1 MNYTKPTETSQT
13 KNQPRSK
20 VSLRSQFY
28 KVNLACGT
36 TYPLQDIEASGIS
49 YVPCSH
55 KTPLLPY
62 AHLWDSPLQVNLD
75 SYNDN
80 ANGWK
85 MSGMKGIQ
93 IMTGKPTKRM
103 NGSTP
108 EYLVVLDCESR
119 LFTEYPDIAEKIE
132 HLYLS
137 SCDGSPCIIESKSGG
152 LHLYAYCEYL
162 DKKRSF
168 KNSDDKM
175 LLELLSEK
183 CLSRVDDRYR
193 MKHGS
198 LLNIPSTDKSALEEI
213 SQILSTIAPKGIED
227 LRLDFDSEGKSQHL
241 PPLQC
246 LSGITHTGDQ
256 TRKTKGK
263 AANTSSRTVEKVE
276 IKDLRLKFDKK
287 GKSQYLPLSQC
298 LSEITHTG
306 DQTRKSVRYTQGAGE
321 LIGFCHNCEHEWRIP
336 TDDTLQPSPD
346 IEKPPSYRH
355 FTAELRTVST
365 QILGIPSTN
374 GWQPRLEP
382 LHSHPQIEPPNRR
395 IYAPNEAVECEKCGH
410 SHAVPS
416 INRYTLTAHHFC
428 QHCGHDQEKGSYL
441 KYELDRKLKN
451 ALISDYSD
459 YLADDPLLDEEP
471 LWTKGRWFHLAAP
484 MGTGKT
490 RLIYQRARE
499 TAETCAITII
509 VVPRVSLAKAIFN
522 QLREDTTLGWG
533 LFYEGSE
540 TDKPKSQKWTIGQ
553 LGAVCTFGV
562 LPHLIKKLK
571 DEKRPIRI
579 FIDEVDFGF
588 SLLLANIFKDMATE
602 VKEML
607 CGIIQK
613 HGIVTAGQTAST
625 LAIEAITAELG
636 IDPENVTGYYMPPR
650 PVTQNA
656 TFYMVDIATADNTT
670 NRLVQAVIEDVQ
682 KVLAQGKNAYVFCDE
697 RVTAEI
703 VHSFFG
709 NQSLLYDAYHRGDPE
724 NEELL
729 RLQRLPEGKRVFVA
743 SNAVDVGISI
753 HDDNAETIVL
763 CTGNPLTITPLA
775 STAQKCVRNRSI
787 PPLRIYFFN
796 YQNALPLSPEQ
807 AIAFQ
812 TAHAKQTLGDEPVPD
827 SLVELIGVKKSL
839 ETLTAD
845 QPADFLRHH
854 LGQAGYELQLGNL
867 DLDTFDFQQVKD
879 RRKQIKDRE
888 KAETIE
894 RAASILHPEQMLTDS
909 EIRRRNW
916 EDSQPAP
923 YNRLAHE
930 RAAKILQHCGWNGE
944 VERFEETT
952 DRDRFRKRSVEAF
965 SDAGVTDQMWQT
977 ARKSVHLDPKKI
989 EAWKRGYLG
998 VHYPDA
1004 VYAEYETGRQ
1014 GEFQH
1019 RPDDRLIGK
1028 LMTELLERL
1037 PREPSTL
1044 EAVGQALIDAAQERY
1059 GNDTLSALMKDGS
1072 MGPAMAKRV
1081 RIIDLGRDAEPDE
1094 AHFEFVKGFISE
1106 HYPARIAKI
1115 GDRYQLATPRN
1126 EDDVKAFKEVV
1137 RCYIK
1142 HRHPDIDPDESNNSD
1157 LTPPP
1162 ATDPSAKVKEAAS
1175 DMRRNGKS
1183 CRLVAAACGKSKS
1196 WVSKYAES
1204 PPNPHSDRMVAS
1216 TELSTQI
1223 LINKTHPRKRVDTI
1237 TENGAKTA
1245 SEPAPLQDGCI
1256 PVTDQIRQLFDGN
1269 SGLEI
1274 KANEIHDAIDAPE
1287 GTIKSAL
1294 SRLVKAGELERVK
1307 GHHGVHKLPH
1317 TAPPDSLPVDFI
1329 SSALTPATLPAGLE
1343 VSELLQRVVEH
1354 VLNQYDIETTF
1365 SIAPSDIHRL
1375 MRAHPDKLAVLPFVS
1390 TAAALNAIVEYRWT
1404 RVRNLALDI
1413 LCNPEKYEELLGPF
1427 VDRLVGNRGRADPAA
1442 FKLALLQALRTWA
1455 GESWVESLQPKINF
1469 NDSRVSLFKYERFA
1483 EASLAEIQGGW
1494 NFACRNEALVMHPIV
1509 PFAEHRMLF
1518 G

>member
-1 MNYTKPTETSQT
+1 MNYIKPTQTSQT
-13 KNQPRSK
+13 KNHPTSK

-28 KVNLACGT
+28 QVKLGCGT
-36 TYPLQDIEASGIS
+36 TYQLPDIEAADLS
-49 YVPCSH
+49 YVPCNYEQ
-55 KTPLLPY
+55 PILPF
-62 AHLWDSPLQVNLD
+62 AHLWDSSLQVNLD
-75 SYNDN
+75 SYNDHSHRWFMDN
-80 ANGWK
+80 MQGV
-85 MSGMKGIQ
+85 Q
-93 IMTGKPTKRM
+93 IMTGRPTFQYVDSKKHSLM
-103 NGSTP
+103 IVDV
-108 EYLVVLDCESR
+108 EAR
-119 LFTEYPDIAEKIE
+119 LYDEYPKVAASIE
-132 HLYLS
+132 QIFRDA
-137 SCDGSPCIIESKSGG
+137 CQGEPFIVETKSGG
-152 LHLYAYCEYL
+152 RHYYAFCEYL
-162 DKKRSF
+162 DSKWEFLSCEG
-168 KNSDDKM
+168 KM
-175 LLELLSEK
+175 LCEFH
-183 CLSRVDDRYR
+183 SRKSLGRLDDRYSILS
-193 MKHGS
+193 GC
-198 LLNIPSTDKSALEEI
+198 LLNIPSVPKALLQEIHAVLQDVATTKHHHSNDNPKVVERSQLGDLDIEWDHKGVSIPKYFPAAQCQATDH
-213 SQILSTIAPKGIED
+213 
-227 LRLDFDSEGKSQHL
+227 R
-241 PPLQC
+241 
-246 LSGITHTGDQ
+246 DQ
-256 TRKTKGK
+256 SRKTVQFRKWDGGIKGHCY
-263 AANTSSRTVEKVE
+263 NCGESWWEVEPPDVPQPPPP
-276 IKDLRLKFDKK
+276 D
-287 GKSQYLPLSQC
+287 
-298 LSEITHTG
+298 T
-306 DQTRKSVRYTQGAGE
+306 DQ
-321 LIGFCHNCEHEWRIP
+321 
-336 TDDTLQPSPD
+336 
-346 IEKPPSYRH
+346 PPSYRH
-355 FTAELRTVST
+355 FTKELRIIST

-490 RLIYQRARE
+490 TLIYQRARE
-499 TAETCAITII
+499 AAETGAITII

-571 DEKRPIRI
+571 DEKLPIRI

-588 SLLLANIFKDMATE
+588 SLLLANIFKGMATE
-602 VKEML
+602 VKETL
-607 CGIIQK
+607 CAIIQN

-650 PVTQNA
+650 PVKQNA
-656 TFYMVDIATADNTT
+656 TLYMVDITTADNTT
-670 NRLVQAVIEDVQ
+670 NRLVQAVIDDVQ

-827 SLVELIGVKKSL
+827 SLVELIGVKEAL
-839 ETLTAD
+839 ETLAAD
-845 QPADFLRHH
+845 QPADFLSHH
-854 LGQAGYELQLGNL
+854 LGLAGYALAVEDLNL
-867 DLDTFDFQQVKD
+867 DSFDFQQVKD
-879 RRKQIKDRE
+879 RRKQIKDRGN
-888 KAETIE
+888 AETIE

-952 DRDRFRKRSVEAF
+952 DRDRFRKGCVEAF
-965 SDAGVTDQMWQT
+965 RDAGVTDAMWTT
-977 ARKSVHLDPKKI
+977 ARNAVHLDPKKI
-989 EAWKRGYLG
+989 EAWKRAYLG
-998 VHYPDA
+998 VHYPNA

-1014 GEFQH
+1014 GEFHH
-1019 RPDDRLIGK
+1019 RPDGRLIGM
-1028 LMTELLERL
+1028 LMTELLKRL

-1044 EAVGQALIDAAQERY
+1044 EVVEQALVDAAQVRY

-1072 MGPAMAKRV
+1072 MGLAMAKRV
-1081 RIIDLGRDAEPDE
+1081 RAIDLGRDVEPNE
-1094 AHFEFVKGFISE
+1094 RHFKFVKWFISA

-1162 ATDPSAKVKEAAS
+1162 APDPTAEVKEAAS
-1175 DMRRNGKS
+1175 DMRRNSKS
-1183 CRLVAAACGKSKS
+1183 CQLVADACGKSKS

-1365 SIAPSDIHRL
+1365 SMAPSDIHRL
-1375 MRAHPDKLAVLPFVS
+1375 MRAHSAKLAVLPFVS

-1469 NDSRVSLFKYERFA
+1469 NDSRISLFKYERFA

-1494 NFACRNEALVMHPIV
+1494 GFACRNEALVMHPIV

>member
-1 MNYTKPTETSQT
+1 MNYTKPPQTSQT
-13 KNQPRSK
+13 KNHPTSK
-20 VSLRSQFY
+20 VSLRSPFHQV
-28 KVNLACGT
+28 KLACGT
-36 TYPLQDIEASGIS
+36 TYQLPEIEAVGLS

-55 KTPLLPY
+55 EQPILKF
-62 AHLWDSPLQVNLD
+62 AHLWDNALQVNLD
-75 SYNDN
+75 SYGDE
-80 ANGWK
+80 AHRRK
-85 MSGMKGIQ
+85 LSGMKGIQ
-93 IMTGKPTKRM
+93 IMTGKPTKRI
-103 NGSTP
+103 NGEIV
-108 EYLVVLDCESR
+108 EYLVVLDIESR
-119 LFTEYPDIAEKIE
+119 LFTEYPDIAGEIRDI
-132 HLYLS
+132 YLS
-137 SCDGSPCIIESKSGG
+137 ACHGSPCIIESKSEG

-168 KNSDDKM
+168 KNRDGKM
-175 LLELLSEK
+175 LLEFLSQK

-193 MKHGS
+193 IKEGN
-198 LLNIPSTDKSALEEI
+198 LINIPSIDKFALQ
-213 SQILSTIAPKGIED
+213 QIHHLVSTIAPKETA
-227 LRLDFDSEGKSQHL
+227 S
-241 PPLQC
+241 
-246 LSGITHTGDQ
+246 
-256 TRKTKGK
+256 
-263 AANTSSRTVEKVE
+263 NTPSRIVEKVN
-276 IKDLRLKFDKK
+276 IGDLHLEFDDE
-287 GKSQYLPLSQC
+287 GQSQYLPLSQC
-298 LSEITHTG
+298 LSAVLHTG
-306 DQTRKSVRYTQGAGE
+306 DQTRKSVRYTQGHGE
-321 LIGFCHNCEHEWRIP
+321 LIGFCFNCEHEWRIP
-336 TDDTLQPSPD
+336 QPNGPQPPPPDTDQ
-346 IEKPPSYRH
+346 PPSYRH
-355 FTAELRTVST
+355 FTKELRTVST
-365 QILGIPSTN
+365 QVLGIPSTN
-374 GWQPRLEP
+374 SWQPRLEP
-382 LHSHPQIEPPNRR
+382 LHSHPHIEPPNRR
-395 IYAPNEAVECEKCGH
+395 IFAPNEAVECEKCGH

-416 INRYTLTAHHFC
+416 IDRYTLTAHHFC
-428 QHCGHDQEKGSYL
+428 EHCGHDVEIGSYL
-441 KYELDRKLKN
+441 KYELNRKLKN
-451 ALISDYSD
+451 ALISDHSG
-459 YLADDPLLDEEP
+459 YLADDPLLAEES
-471 LWTKGRWFHLAAP
+471 LWNTAIWFHLAAP
-484 MGTGKT
+484 MGAGKT
-490 RLIYQRARE
+490 TLIYHRARE
-499 TAETCAITII
+499 AAETGAITII

-562 LPHLIKKLK
+562 LPHLVKKLK

-588 SLLLANIFKDMATE
+588 SLLLANIFKGMATE
-602 VKEML
+602 VKETL
-607 CGIIQK
+607 CNIIQN

-625 LAIEAITAELG
+625 LAIETITAELG
-636 IDPENVTGYYMPPR
+636 IESEHITGYYMPPR
-650 PVTQNA
+650 PVKQNA
-656 TFYMVDIATADNTT
+656 ALYMVDIATADNTT
-670 NRLVQAVIEDVQ
+670 NRLVQAVIDDVRA
-682 KVLAQGKNAYVFCDE
+682 VLASGKNAYVFCDE
-697 RVTAEI
+697 RITAEI

-709 NQSLLYDAYHRGDPE
+709 SQSLLYDAYHRGDPE

-729 RLQRLPEGKRVFVA
+729 RLQHLPEGKHVLIT
-743 SNAVDVGISI
+743 SNAVDVGVSI
-753 HDDNAETIVL
+753 RDANAETIVL
-763 CTGNPLTITPLA
+763 GTGNPLNITPLA

-787 PPLRIYFFN
+787 PPLRIYFLD

-807 AIAFQ
+807 AIDFQ
-812 TAHAKQTLGDEPVPD
+812 TAYAKQTLGEEAVPD
-827 SLVELIGVKKSL
+827 SLVELIGVKEAL

-845 QPADFLRHH
+845 QPAGFLSHH
-854 LGQAGYELQLGNL
+854 LEQAGYALAVEDLNLG
-867 DLDTFDFQQVKD
+867 TFDFQQVQD

-930 RAAKILQHCGWNGE
+930 RAAKILRHCGWSGE

-952 DRDRFRKRSVEAF
+952 DRDRFRKRSVKAF

-1014 GEFQH
+1014 GDFHH

-1044 EAVGQALIDAAQERY
+1044 EAVGQALIDAAQVRY

-1081 RIIDLGRDAEPDE
+1081 RIKDLGRDAEPDE
-1094 AHFEFVKGFISE
+1094 AHFEFVKEFISE

-1115 GDRYQLATPRN
+1115 GDRYQLAMPRN

-1157 LTPPP
+1157 LSPPP
-1162 ATDPSAKVKEAAS
+1162 ASDPSAKVKEIAS

-1183 CRLVAAACGKSKS
+1183 CRQVAAACGKSKS

-1204 PPNPHSDRMVAS
+1204 HPNPHSDRMVAS

-1256 PVTDQIRQLFDGN
+1256 PVTDQIRQLFDRN
-1269 SGLEI
+1269 SRLEI
-1274 KANEIHDAIDAPE
+1274 KASEIHDAIDAPE

-1317 TAPPDSLPVDFI
+1317 TAPLDPSLVDFI

-1343 VSELLQRVVEH
+1343 VSDMLQRVVEH
-1354 VLNQYDIETTF
+1354 VLNQRDVETAF
-1365 SIAPSDIHRL
+1365 FNLEPSNIHRL
-1375 MRAHPDKLAVLPFVS
+1375 MRTHPDKLAVLPFIS
-1390 TAAALNAIVEYRWT
+1390 TAEALNTIVEYRWT
-1404 RVRNLALDI
+1404 RVRNLAFDI
-1413 LCNPEKYEELLGPF
+1413 LYNPEKYEELLGPF
-1427 VDRLVGNRGRADPAA
+1427 IDRFVGNRGRADPAA
-1442 FKLALLQALRTWA
+1442 FKLALLEALRTWA

>member
-20 VSLRSQFY
+20 VSNRSQFY
-28 KVNLACGT
+28 KIKLACGT
-36 TYPLQDIEASGIS
+36 TYQLQDIEAAGIS
-49 YVPCSH
+49 YVPCSY
-55 KTPLLPY
+55 KTPIPKF
-62 AHLWDSPLQVNLD
+62 AHLWDSSLQVNLD
-75 SYNDN
+75 SYDDNDN
-80 ANGWK
+80 RWK
-85 MSGMKGIQ
+85 LSGMKGIQ

-103 NGSTP
+103 NGETP
-108 EYLVVLDCESR
+108 QYLVVLDCESR
-119 LFTEYPDIAEKIE
+119 LALEHPDIAEEVERI
-132 HLYLS
+132 YLS

-193 MKHGS
+193 IKHGS
-198 LLNIPSTDKSALEEI
+198 LLNIPSIDKSALEEI
-213 SQILSTIAPKGIED
+213 SQILSTIAPEGIKD
-227 LRLDFDSEGKSQHL
+227 LRLKFDKKGESQHL

-336 TDDTLQPSPD
+336 QSDVPQPPPLDTHQ
-346 IEKPPSYRH
+346 PPSYPY
-355 FTAELRTVST
+355 FTKELRIIST
-365 QILGIPSTN
+365 EILGIPSTN
-374 GWQPRLEP
+374 GWQLRLEP
-382 LHSHPQIEPPNRR
+382 LYSHPQIEPPNRR
-395 IYAPNEAVECEKCGH
+395 IYAPNEIVECKKCGH

-416 INRYTLTAHHFC
+416 IDQFTHTAHHFC
-428 QHCGHDQEKGSYL
+428 QHCGHDAEIGSYL

-451 ALISDYSD
+451 ALISDHSG
-459 YLADDPLLDEEP
+459 YLADDPLLAEES
-471 LWTKGRWFHLAAP
+471 LWNTARWFHLASP

-490 RLIYQRARE
+490 TFIYHRARE
-499 TAETCAITII
+499 AAETGAITII

-588 SLLLANIFKDMATE
+588 SLLLANIFKGMATE
-602 VKEML
+602 VKETL
-607 CGIIQK
+607 CAIIQN

-636 IDPENVTGYYMPPR
+636 IESEHITGYYMPPR
-650 PVTQNA
+650 PVKQNA
-656 TFYMVDIATADNTT
+656 ALYMVDIATADNTT
-670 NRLVQAVIEDVQ
+670 NRLVQAVIEDVRD
-682 KVLAQGKNAYVFCDE
+682 VLARGKNAYVFCDE

-763 CTGNPLTITPLA
+763 CTGNPLTITPIA
-775 STAQKCVRNRSI
+775 STAQKTVRNRSI
-787 PPLRIYFFN
+787 PPLRIYFLD

-827 SLVELIGVKKSL
+827 SLVELIGVKEAL
-839 ETLTAD
+839 ETLATD
-845 QPADFLRHH
+845 QPADFLSHH
-854 LGQAGYELQLGNL
+854 LGQAGYELKLEDL
-867 DLDTFDFQQVKD
+867 DLGTFDFQQVKD

-888 KAETIE
+888 KAENIE
-894 RAASILHPEQMLTDS
+894 RTASILRPEQMLTDS
-909 EIRRRNW
+909 EIRRRSW

-930 RAAKILQHCGWNGE
+930 RSEKILRHCGWSGE
-944 VERFEETT
+944 VKRFEETT
-952 DRDRFRKRSVEAF
+952 DGDRFRKRSVEAF
-965 SDAGVTDQMWQT
+965 SDAGVTDAMWAT

-998 VHYPDA
+998 VHYPYA

-1014 GEFQH
+1014 GEFHH
-1019 RPDDRLIGK
+1019 RPDGRLIGM
-1028 LMTELLERL
+1028 LMTELLKRL

-1044 EAVGQALIDAAQERY
+1044 EVVGQALVDAAQVRY

-1072 MGPAMAKRV
+1072 MGLAMAKRV
-1081 RIIDLGRDAEPDE
+1081 RAINLGRDAEPNE
-1094 AHFEFVKGFISE
+1094 THFEFVKRFISE
-1106 HYPARIAKI
+1106 HYPARIAKV
-1115 GDRYQLATPRN
+1115 GYLYQLATPRN
-1126 EDDVKAFKEVV
+1126 EDNVEVFEEVV

-1162 ATDPSAKVKEAAS
+1162 ASDPTAEVKELAS
-1175 DMRRNGKS
+1175 DLRAKGQS
-1183 CRLVAAACGKSKS
+1183 CRQVAAVCGKSKS
-1196 WVSKYAES
+1196 WVAKYTES
-1204 PPNPHSDRMVAS
+1204 PSNPHPHSIVTS
-1216 TELSTQI
+1216 NEVSTQI
-1223 LINKTHPRKRVDTI
+1223 PINSLLSRKRVDSYAEKEIKIAPEPAPALDSDIPVKRQILTLFESRD
-1237 TENGAKTA
+1237 TSGLSTAKIVEQITA
-1245 SEPAPLQDGCI
+1245 SERQ
-1256 PVTDQIRQLFDGN
+1256 VKRQL
-1269 SGLEI
+1269 
-1274 KANEIHDAIDAPE
+1274 K
-1287 GTIKSAL
+1287 T
-1294 SRLVKAGELERVK
+1294 LVQAGELVK
-1307 GHHGVHKLPH
+1307 PRHGVY
-1317 TAPPDSLPVDFI
+1317 
-1329 SSALTPATLPAGLE
+1329 TLPNPVVVPESPSDLVILAAVKRALEAVYSCYVDLAGE
-1343 VSELLQRVVEH
+1343 SRELLRSVV
-1354 VLNQYDIETTF
+1354 
-1365 SIAPSDIHRL
+1365 RL
-1375 MRAHPDKLAVLPFVS
+1375 MRRHIDTDLGQFS
-1390 TAAALNAIVEYRWT
+1390 G
-1404 RVRNLALDI
+1404 I
-1413 LCNPEKYEELLGPF
+1413 LSASN
-1427 VDRLVGNRGRADPAA
+1427 AA
-1442 FKLALLQALRTWA
+1442 FVIALEYIQ
-1455 GESWVESLQPKINF
+1455 
-1469 NDSRVSLFKYERFA
+1469 
-1483 EASLAEIQGGW
+1483 EAMPPPE
-1494 NFACRNEALVMHPIV
+1494 PT
-1509 PFAEHRMLF
+1509 
-1518 G
+1518 

>member
-1 MNYTKPTETSQT
+1 MNYNKPTESSQT
-13 KNQPRSK
+13 KNQPHPK
-20 VSLRSQFY
+20 VSNRSQFY

-36 TYPLQDIEASGIS
+36 TYQLQDIEAAGIS
-49 YVPCSH
+49 YVPCAH
-55 KTPLLPY
+55 KTPLLPH
-62 AHLWDSPLQVNLD
+62 AHLWESPLQVNLD
-75 SYNDN
+75 TYGDN
-80 ANGWK
+80 ANGRK

-103 NGSTP
+103 NGETLQ
-108 EYLVVLDCESR
+108 YLVVLDCESR
-119 LFTEYPDIAEKIE
+119 LFTEHPNIAEEIE
-132 HLYLS
+132 RLYLS
-137 SCDGSPCIIESKSGG
+137 FCQGFPCIIESKSEG

-162 DKKRSF
+162 DKKQSF

-175 LLELLSEK
+175 LLEFLSKK

-193 MKHGS
+193 MKQGS
-198 LLNIPSTDKSALEEI
+198 LLNIPSIDRSALQKI
-213 SQILSTIAPKGIED
+213 SQILSTIEPEEIED
-227 LRLDFDSEGKSQHL
+227 PCID
-241 PPLQC
+241 
-246 LSGITHTGDQ
+246 
-256 TRKTKGK
+256 
-263 AANTSSRTVEKVE
+263 
-276 IKDLRLKFDKK
+276 FDKK
-287 GKSQYLPLSQC
+287 GKSQYLPPGDHTHGIKRKAANTPTRTVEGVKIEDLHINFDKKGKSKYLPLSQC
-298 LSEITHTG
+298 LSEVRHTG

-336 TDDTLQPSPD
+336 QSDVPQPPPLDTHQ
-346 IEKPPSYRH
+346 PPSYPY
-355 FTAELRTVST
+355 FTKELRIIST
-365 QILGIPSTN
+365 EILGIPSTN

-395 IYAPNEAVECEKCGH
+395 IYAPNEAVECKQCGH
-410 SHAVPS
+410 SDAVPS
-416 INRYTLTAHHFC
+416 IDRYTLTAHHFC
-428 QHCGHDQEKGSYL
+428 QHCGHDAEIGSYL

-451 ALISDYSD
+451 TLISDHSG
-459 YLADDPLLDEEP
+459 YLADDPLLDEES
-471 LWTKGRWFHLAAP
+471 LWNTARWFHLAAP

-490 RLIYQRARE
+490 TLIYHRARE
-499 TAETCAITII
+499 AAETGAITII
-509 VVPRVSLAKAIFN
+509 VVPRVSLAKAILN

-588 SLLLANIFKDMATE
+588 SLLLANIFKGMATE
-602 VKEML
+602 VKETL
-607 CGIIQK
+607 CAIIQN

-650 PVTQNA
+650 PVKQNA
-656 TFYMVDIATADNTT
+656 ALYMVDITTADNTK
-670 NRLVQAVIEDVQ
+670 NRLVQAVIDDVQ

-703 VHSFFG
+703 VHSFFD

-743 SNAVDVGISI
+743 SNAVDVGVSI
-753 HDDNAETIVL
+753 HDANAETIVL

-827 SLVELIGVKKSL
+827 SLVELIGVKEAL

-888 KAETIE
+888 NAETIE

-952 DRDRFRKRSVEAF
+952 DRDRFRKGCVEAF
-965 SDAGVTDQMWQT
+965 RDAGVTDAMWAT
-977 ARKSVHLDPKKI
+977 ARNAVHLDPKKI

-1081 RIIDLGRDAEPDE
+1081 RIIDLGRDVEPNE
-1094 AHFEFVKGFISE
+1094 RHFEFVKWFISA

-1142 HRHPDIDPDESNNSD
+1142 HKHPDIDPDKPNNSD

-1162 ATDPSAKVKEAAS
+1162 APDPTAEVKEAAS
-1175 DMRRNGKS
+1175 DMRRNSKS
-1183 CRLVAAACGKSKS
+1183 CQQVADACGKSKS

-1237 TENGAKTA
+1237 TENRAKTA

-1274 KANEIHDAIDAPE
+1274 KASEIHDAIDAPE

-1294 SRLVKAGELERVK
+1294 SRFVKAGELERVK

-1354 VLNQYDIETTF
+1354 VLNQHDIETTF
-1365 SIAPSDIHRL
+1365 SMAPSDIHRL
-1375 MRAHPDKLAVLPFVS
+1375 MRAHSAKLAVLPFAS
-1390 TAAALNAIVEYRWT
+1390 TAEALNAIVEYRWT
-1404 RVRNLALDI
+1404 RVHNLAFDI

-1469 NDSRVSLFKYERFA
+1469 NDSRISLFKYERFA

>member
-1 MNYTKPTETSQT
+1 MNYIKPTQTSQT
-13 KNQPRSK
+13 KNNPTSR

-28 KVNLACGT
+28 QVKLACDT
-36 TYPLQDIEASGIS
+36 TYQLQDIEATGLS
-49 YVPCSH
+49 YIPCSH
-55 KTPLLPY
+55 EQPILKF
-62 AHLWDSPLQVNLD
+62 AHLWDSALQVNLD
-75 SYNDN
+75 SYGDE
-80 ANGWK
+80 AHRRK
-85 MSGMKGIQ
+85 LSGMKGIQ
-93 IMTGKPTKRM
+93 IMTGKPTKRL
-103 NGSTP
+103 NG
-108 EYLVVLDCESR
+108 EILEHLIVLDIESR
-119 LFTEYPDIAEKIE
+119 LFTEYPDIAGEIRDI
-132 HLYLS
+132 YLS
-137 SCDGSPCIIESKSGG
+137 ACHGSPCIIESKSEG
-152 LHLYAYCEYL
+152 LHLYAYCEYF

-168 KNSDDKM
+168 KNRDGKM
-175 LLELLSEK
+175 LLEFLSQK

-193 MKHGS
+193 IKEGD
-198 LLNIPSTDKSALEEI
+198 LLNIPSIDKSALQ
-213 SQILSTIAPKGIED
+213 QIHQLLSTIAPQETTSNTPSRIVETVEIGD
-227 LRLDFDSEGKSQHL
+227 LHLDFNSE
-241 PPLQC
+241 
-246 LSGITHTGDQ
+246 
-256 TRKTKGK
+256 
-263 AANTSSRTVEKVE
+263 
-276 IKDLRLKFDKK
+276 

-298 LSEITHTG
+298 LSEIEHTG
-306 DQTRKSVRYTQGAGE
+306 DQTRESVRYTQGHGE
-321 LIGFCHNCEHEWRIP
+321 LIGFCFNCEHEWRVP
-336 TDDTLQPSPD
+336 QSDVPQPPPPDTDQ
-346 IEKPPSYRH
+346 PPSYRH
-355 FTAELRTVST
+355 FTKELRAVST
-365 QILGIPSTN
+365 KVLSIPSTN

-416 INRYTLTAHHFC
+416 IDRCTLTAHHLC
-428 QHCGHDQEKGSYL
+428 QHCGHDRAKGSYL

-451 ALISDYSD
+451 AIISDHTGYPATD
-459 YLADDPLLDEEP
+459 TLLKEES

-484 MGTGKT
+484 MGAGKT
-490 RLIYQRARE
+490 TLIYHRARE
-499 TAETCAITII
+499 AAETGAITII
-509 VVPRVSLAKAIFN
+509 VVPRVSLATAVFN

-588 SLLLANIFKDMATE
+588 SLLLANIFKGMATE
-602 VKEML
+602 VKETL
-607 CGIIQK
+607 CNIIQK

-650 PVTQNA
+650 PVKQDA
-656 TFYMVDIATADNTT
+656 ALYMVDIATADNTK
-670 NRLVQAVIEDVQ
+670 NRLVQAVIDGVRD
-682 KVLAQGKNAYVFCDE
+682 VLARGKNAYVFCDE
-697 RVTAEI
+697 RITAEI
-703 VHSFFG
+703 VHSFFDS
-709 NQSLLYDAYHRGDPE
+709 QSLLYDAYHRGDPE

-729 RLQRLPEGKRVFVA
+729 RLQDLPEGKRVFVA

-753 HDDNAETIVL
+753 RDDNAETIVL
-763 CTGNPLTITPLA
+763 CTGNPLSITPLA

-787 PPLRIYFFN
+787 PPLRIYFLD

-807 AIAFQ
+807 AIDFQ
-812 TAHAKQTLGDEPVPD
+812 TAYAKQTLRDEPVPD
-827 SLVELIGVKKSL
+827 SLVELIGVKEAL
-839 ETLTAD
+839 ETLAAD
-845 QPADFLRHH
+845 QPADFLSHH
-854 LGQAGYELQLGNL
+854 LGQAGYELKLEDL
-867 DLDTFDFQQVKD
+867 DLGTFDFQQVKD

-894 RAASILHPEQMLTDS
+894 RAASILYPEQMLTDS

-923 YNRLAHE
+923 YNQLAHE

-952 DRDRFRKRSVEAF
+952 DRDRFRKGSVEAF
-965 SDAGVTDQMWQT
+965 RDAGVTDAMWAT
-977 ARKSVHLDPKKI
+977 ARNAVHLDPKKI
-989 EAWKRGYLG
+989 EAWKRAYLG

-1014 GEFQH
+1014 GEFHH

-1044 EAVGQALIDAAQERY
+1044 EAVGQALIDAAQVRY

-1072 MGPAMAKRV
+1072 MGLAMAKRV
-1081 RIIDLGRDAEPDE
+1081 RVIDLGRDAEPDE
-1094 AHFEFVKGFISE
+1094 AHFECVKGFISE

-1126 EDDVKAFKEVV
+1126 EDDVKMFKEVV

-1142 HRHPDIDPDESNNSD
+1142 HRHPDIDSDEPNNSD

-1162 ATDPSAKVKEAAS
+1162 ASDPSADIKKKAS
-1175 DMRRNGKS
+1175 DLRKNGLS
-1183 CRLVAAACGKSKS
+1183 CRQAAKACNKSKS
-1196 WVSKYAES
+1196 WVAKYAES

-1223 LINKTHPRKRVDTI
+1223 PINKTHPRKRVDTI

-1256 PVTDQIRQLFDGN
+1256 PVTDQIRQFFDGN

-1274 KANEIHDAIDAPE
+1274 KTNEIHDAIDAPE

-1317 TAPPDSLPVDFI
+1317 TVSVDPSPVDSI

-1343 VSELLQRVVEH
+1343 VSELLQCVIEH
-1354 VLNQYDIETTF
+1354 VLNQHDIEIPF
-1365 SIAPSDIHRL
+1365 SMAPSDIHRL
-1375 MRAHPDKLAVLPFVS
+1375 MRDHPDQLAVPPFLS
-1390 TAAALNAIVEYRWT
+1390 TSGALNAIVEYRWT
-1404 RVRNLALDI
+1404 RVRDLAFDI

-1427 VDRLVGNRGRADPAA
+1427 VDRFVGNRGRADPAV
-1442 FKLALLQALRTWA
+1442 FKLALLEALRTWA

-1469 NDSRVSLFKYERFA
+1469 NDSRISLFKYEHFA

-1509 PFAEHRMLF
+1509 PFVERRMLF

>member
-1 MNYTKPTETSQT
+1 MNYIKPTQTSQT
-13 KNQPRSK
+13 KNHPTSK

-28 KVNLACGT
+28 QVKLACGT
-36 TYPLQDIEASGIS
+36 TYQLPDIEAADLS
-49 YVPCSH
+49 YVPCNYEQ
-55 KTPLLPY
+55 PILPF
-62 AHLWDSPLQVNLD
+62 AHLWDSSLQVNLD
-75 SYNDN
+75 SYNDHSHRWFMDN
-80 ANGWK
+80 MQGV
-85 MSGMKGIQ
+85 Q
-93 IMTGKPTKRM
+93 IMTGRPTFQYVDSKKH
-103 NGSTP
+103 
-108 EYLVVLDCESR
+108 YLMIVDVEAR
-119 LFTEYPDIAEKIE
+119 LYDEYPKVAASIE
-132 HLYLS
+132 QIFRDA
-137 SCDGSPCIIESKSGG
+137 CQGEPFIVETKSGG
-152 LHLYAYCEYL
+152 RHYYAFCEYL
-162 DKKRSF
+162 DSKWEFLSCEG
-168 KNSDDKM
+168 KM
-175 LLELLSEK
+175 LCEFH
-183 CLSRVDDRYR
+183 SRKSLGRLDDRYSILS
-193 MKHGS
+193 GC
-198 LLNIPSTDKSALEEI
+198 LLNIPSVPKALLQEIHAVLQDVATTKHHHSNDNPKVVERSQLGDLDIEWDHKGVSIPKYFPAAQCQATDH
-213 SQILSTIAPKGIED
+213 
-227 LRLDFDSEGKSQHL
+227 R
-241 PPLQC
+241 
-246 LSGITHTGDQ
+246 DQ
-256 TRKTKGK
+256 SRKTVQFRKWDGGIKGHCY
-263 AANTSSRTVEKVE
+263 NCGESWWEVEPPDVPQPPPP
-276 IKDLRLKFDKK
+276 D
-287 GKSQYLPLSQC
+287 
-298 LSEITHTG
+298 T
-306 DQTRKSVRYTQGAGE
+306 DQ
-321 LIGFCHNCEHEWRIP
+321 
-336 TDDTLQPSPD
+336 
-346 IEKPPSYRH
+346 PPSYRH
-355 FTAELRTVST
+355 FTKELRAIST

-827 SLVELIGVKKSL
+827 SLVELIGVKEAL
-839 ETLTAD
+839 ETLAAD
-845 QPADFLRHH
+845 QPADFLSHH
-854 LGQAGYELQLGNL
+854 LGQAGYELKLEDL
-867 DLDTFDFQQVKD
+867 DLGTFDFQQVKD

-952 DRDRFRKRSVEAF
+952 DRDRFRKGCVEAF
-965 SDAGVTDQMWQT
+965 RDAGVTDAMWTT
-977 ARKSVHLDPKKI
+977 ARNAVHLDPKKI

-998 VHYPDA
+998 VHYP
-1004 VYAEYETGRQ
+1004 
-1014 GEFQH
+1014 
-1019 RPDDRLIGK
+1019 
-1028 LMTELLERL
+1028 
-1037 PREPSTL
+1037 
-1044 EAVGQALIDAAQERY
+1044 
-1059 GNDTLSALMKDGS
+1059 
-1072 MGPAMAKRV
+1072 
-1081 RIIDLGRDAEPDE
+1081 
-1094 AHFEFVKGFISE
+1094 
-1106 HYPARIAKI
+1106 
-1115 GDRYQLATPRN
+1115 
-1126 EDDVKAFKEVV
+1126 V
-1137 RCYIK
+1137 RC
-1142 HRHPDIDPDESNNSD
+1142 
-1157 LTPPP
+1157 
-1162 ATDPSAKVKEAAS
+1162 
-1175 DMRRNGKS
+1175 
-1183 CRLVAAACGKSKS
+1183 
-1196 WVSKYAES
+1196 
-1204 PPNPHSDRMVAS
+1204 
-1216 TELSTQI
+1216 
-1223 LINKTHPRKRVDTI
+1223 
-1237 TENGAKTA
+1237 
-1245 SEPAPLQDGCI
+1245 
-1256 PVTDQIRQLFDGN
+1256 
-1269 SGLEI
+1269 
-1274 KANEIHDAIDAPE
+1274 
-1287 GTIKSAL
+1287 
-1294 SRLVKAGELERVK
+1294 
-1307 GHHGVHKLPH
+1307 
-1317 TAPPDSLPVDFI
+1317 
-1329 SSALTPATLPAGLE
+1329 
-1343 VSELLQRVVEH
+1343 
-1354 VLNQYDIETTF
+1354 
-1365 SIAPSDIHRL
+1365 
-1375 MRAHPDKLAVLPFVS
+1375 
-1390 TAAALNAIVEYRWT
+1390 
-1404 RVRNLALDI
+1404 
-1413 LCNPEKYEELLGPF
+1413 LC
-1427 VDRLVGNRGRADPAA
+1427 
-1442 FKLALLQALRTWA
+1442 
-1455 GESWVESLQPKINF
+1455 
-1469 NDSRVSLFKYERFA
+1469 
-1483 EASLAEIQGGW
+1483 
-1494 NFACRNEALVMHPIV
+1494 
-1509 PFAEHRMLF
+1509 
-1518 G
+1518 